1 MFVFNRSVTAVLAPL
16 ALLMAVVLWSS
27 LTAGPEMAPAGAAQA
42 KPVPQALQ
50 QEQVARVAPSRDGD
64 S

>member
-27 LTAGPEMAPAGAAQA
+27 LAAGPQTAPAGTAQA
-42 KPVPQALQ
+42 KPVPQEP
-50 QEQVARVAPSRDGD
+50 EQVARVERRR
-64 S
+64 